1 MGSREISIFWTDS
14 LNSTILVE
22 REGKGLRDLRGEEG
36 NGREGKVGLEFITP

>member
-1 MGSREISIFWTDS
+1 MGSQRYQYSGQIL